1 MKASSE
7 SGLCAMLISRTAVL
21 LELVM
26 KNFLCGDAN
35 GAASAGQ
42 D

>member
-7 SGLCAMLISRTAVL
+7 SGLCAMLIVRVFVEADVG
-21 LELVM
+21 M
-26 KNFLCGDAN
+26 
-35 GAASAGQ
+35 AGFKIA